1 MQNMIEV
8 VKNVSRRKKT
18 GYKKGPAVG
27 QKGGGEIHI
36 VEQERDRTS
45 SNILCST
52 QANKY

>member
-8 VKNVSRRKKT
+8 VKNVSRQKKT
-18 GYKKGPAVG
+18 GYKKGSAVG
-27 QKGGGEIHI
+27 QKRGEIHI

-45 SNILCST
+45 SNILRST